1 MRAARRWARP
11 EGRVGAGVGQRVADG
26 GEFGAQLG
34 ESLRWRV
41 LDAESHAHRGGDADS
56 WRAADDHVFD
66 RFRYVAIVGVGVIG
80 DFAREAELV
89 EDDDAFGRPADC
101 FDGVHGSFHSNRFW
115 RANSMRARS
124 IQTLPV

>member
-1 MRAARRWARP
+1 M
-11 EGRVGAGVGQRVADG
+11 GQRVADG

-41 LDAESHAHRGGDADS
+41 FDAESYAHCGGDANG
-56 WRAADDHVFD
+56 WGPADDHVFD

-89 EDDDAFGRPADC
+89 EDDDALGRPADC
-101 FDGVHGSFHSNRFW
+101 FDGVQVSFHSNRFW
-115 RANSMRARS
+115 RANSTRLRNS
-124 IQTLPV
+124 NLPV